1 MEQFVDVER
10 EVGVRHEEVER
21 MRAELEMQ
29 AERDKSQL
37 LEQQLDL
44 REQKLRLTQ
53 EMQATKQTVR
63 DHRDEQI
70 RAASRLK
77 QLQSK
82 LVQGGVNLMEQ
93 EEEQR
98 LAASAMEEE
107 IAERKRQE
115 QELLSEQELEEEARL
130 GMEEHYNSLQE
141 EADAKTRKLKKLWGK
156 YKALTLPLTLTL
168 TPTLTLTLALTRTRT
183 PTRTPTLTLT
193 R

>member
-1 MEQFVDVER
+1 
-10 EVGVRHEEVER
+10 

-44 REQKLRLTQ
+44 REQRLRLNQ

-98 LAASAMEEE
+98 LAAVAMEVE

-115 QELLSEQELEEEARL
+115 QQLLSEQEREE
-130 GMEEHYNSLQE
+130 
-141 EADAKTRKLKKLWGK
+141 D
-156 YKALTLPLTLTL
+156 LPLATYDSLLTTCYLLL
-168 TPTLTLTLALTRTRT
+168 TTYDVLLTTYYLVST
-183 PTRTPTLTLT
+183 
-193 R
+193 